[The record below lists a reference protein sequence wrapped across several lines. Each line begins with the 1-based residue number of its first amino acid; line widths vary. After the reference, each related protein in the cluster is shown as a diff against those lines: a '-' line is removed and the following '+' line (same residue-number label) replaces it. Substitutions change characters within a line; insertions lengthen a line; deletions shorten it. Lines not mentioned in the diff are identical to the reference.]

1 MKRLFKTY
9 IPFTKGVI
17 QEFVIYRFNFY
28 LYMLGSGLQ
37 TIVLIYIWAAVFS
50 SSTKPVING
59 FTLDEMITY
68 IVMSTLTG
76 LLISNDVHWSIG
88 NDVRT
93 GDIAMN
99 LIKPVSYHLKQYF
112 AAMGNVIGNFIFLV
126 APIWSI
132 YSIYRFIVIGEIPS
146 IIRILLYLVSALLS
160 SLLLFFINFMFG
172 LAAFYVEYIFG
183 FIFAK
188 EALFRLISGE
198 LIPLSFF
205 PKSVLAIFQFLPFAG
220 LIYTPVM
227 IYLGKYQ
234 GTALLLHFG
243 IQVVWVIGLYV
254 FCHVLWKKAI
264 KRLRILG
271 G

>member
-1 MKRLFKTY
+1 MRRLIKTY
-9 IPFTKGVI
+9 IPFTKGVL

-37 TIVLIYIWAAVFS
+37 TIVLIYIWSAVFS
-50 SSTKPVING
+50 SSSKSVISG
-59 FTLDEMITY
+59 FSLEDMITY

-76 LLISNDVHWSIG
+76 LLISNDVHWAIG

-99 LIKPVSYHLKQYF
+99 LIKPVSYHLRQYF

-126 APIWSI
+126 GPIWTI
-132 YSIYRFIVIGEIPS
+132 YSMYRFIVIQEIPN
-146 IIRILLYLVSALLS
+146 IFRIGLYLISALLS

-205 PKSVLAIFQFLPFAG
+205 PKSVLGVFKFLPFAG

-234 GTALLLHFG
+234 GHELIINFG
-243 IQVVWVIGLYV
+243 IQLLWVIGLYGL
-254 FCHVLWKKAI
+254 CHIVWKKAI